1 MDLDLRNQI
10 LTLFE
15 EKSEKYRL
23 DDITYGSFNATFGFR
38 HKFCAADIVYST
50 LSLMEQNFVPKGSI
64 EHGNYTHKLHAY
76 ITIYT
81 ILFIVPLAYFKIL
94 LFRLGCKIFR
104 EKARS

>member
-50 LSLMEQNFVPKGSI
+50 LALMEQNFVPKGSI
-64 EHGNYTHKLHAY
+64 EHGNYTHKLP
-76 ITIYT
+76 TFNTLQFT
-81 ILFIVPLAYFKIL
+81 ILSILPLTGLKIL
-94 LFRLGCKIFR
+94 LFRLGCKIF
-104 EKARS
+104 

>member
-50 LSLMEQNFVPKGSI
+50 LALMEQSFVPKGSI
-64 EHGNYTHKLHAY
+64 EHGNYTNQLPTFNKLQ
-76 ITIYT
+76 
-81 ILFIVPLAYFKIL
+81 
-94 LFRLGCKIFR
+94 FR
-104 EKARS
+104 